1 MKYKITEKYKAV
13 IFSLKGKL
21 LGGPEATDFNEAVR
35 KYLNEGKKNIVI
47 DLSGVTYVNSTG
59 MGMLIRNYTTVANAG
74 GKLKLA
80 SINERMRGLLSITKL
95 NQIFEI
101 YDTVDEAVKSFG
113 EMASV

>member
-1 MKYKITEKYKAV
+1 MKLKITEKYNAV
-13 IFSLKGKL
+13 VFEIKGKL
-21 LGGPEATDFNEAVR
+21 LGGPEATELNDSIK
-35 KYLNEGKKNIVI
+35 KYLEEGKKNIVI

-59 MGMLIRNYTTVANAG
+59 MGTLIRNYTTVMNSG

-101 YDTVDEAVKSFG
+101 YDTVEDAVNSFG
-113 EMASV
+113 QVASV